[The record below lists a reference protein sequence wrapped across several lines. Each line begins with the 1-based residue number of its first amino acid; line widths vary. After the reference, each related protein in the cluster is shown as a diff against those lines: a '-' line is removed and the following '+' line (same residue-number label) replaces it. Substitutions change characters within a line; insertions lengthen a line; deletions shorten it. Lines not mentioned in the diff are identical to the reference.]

1 MKKLLFLMLLA
12 KGSVIALR
20 HIGGGLILYS
30 GGRYIRGTLVK
41 GGIFYVI
48 YKLFT
53 K

>member
-1 MKKLLFLMLLA
+1 MKILFLPYLA
-12 KGSVIALR
+12 TGSVVALR

-41 GGIFYVI
+41 RGIFYVI

-53 K
+53 